1 MGRRAR
7 YRCGVAR
14 RVLFDDAD
22 FAMMR
27 GILTS
32 LTFISTVLF
41 PWPLTVL
48 LALAISL
55 FEPLVPLAAGLFAD
69 TLYHAPQS
77 GHCRSSLSTGR
88 WRLQSPSSCGVG

>member
-1 MGRRAR
+1 
-7 YRCGVAR
+7 
-14 RVLFDDAD
+14 
-22 FAMMR
+22 MMR

-48 LALAISL
+48 LTLAVSL

-69 TLYHAPQS
+69 TLYYAPQS
-77 GHCRSSLSTGR
+77 GTAPIFTLYGALVTAVALFVRS
-88 WRLQSPSSCGVG
+88 RLKTSIIRG